1 MHARREDR
9 GKRAVRAVVSAMA
22 LILAAGSCVAP
33 PPPKTK
39 ATSDVR
45 CDKAA
50 LATCEGA
57 IAAAAREER
66 DLTALLDAYVAARAE
81 LDAADRWAS
90 LWRDAKSE
98 PKARGAKSVVLR
110 EQLGSDT
117 PSPQVSARKGAVEIR
132 TGPLPRPASIDASAL
147 LAAMGTSLGW
157 ETIVR
162 VPADAKTWTE
172 IFPNDPLRPFMAGL
186 PPVVQDIFS
195 RDPEGILDLD
205 LEIAQAVRRAAE
217 HAASFRY
224 VDAAGEAER
233 LSNLLERR
241 SAASERK
248 PSHPSEEA
256 EPVLRGRYL
265 LTLLESAGIA
275 LEPPAG
281 TWISPYPNARS
292 SGPPGPDTLRDG
304 TPYGHLLRVRAAED
318 DGATWKVVGDAIL
331 AAVPEGKREGI
342 RALFGPQEAC
352 VAVPP
357 PSFHGP
363 DDLAFAYTMSRAL
376 TPSLSL
382 DTTRNNLLPLAAW
395 LPRYDAFVRTVDEA
409 RTTWTH
415 AFALTQQRGEL
426 SGISLAQTPTYRR
439 ASTLVSAHLA
449 ALSQLHQA
457 HPDRMRSMSVV
468 TLAYAP
474 GLVSDATLRDALV
487 DLLRRT
493 IEDRLARAKDASE
506 VFEAAFTGALAATA
520 YPAAIQS
527 AFYTGLVGA
536 FRKKL
541 DGDLARQSGW
551 GVAGLFTADVLVRML
566 LGERPDLDAAAARI
580 GQALADP
587 SVARRPLARLAA
599 SVARY
604 LALGSAGKLD
614 PDAADPARFPADRKA
629 ARDALWEAIAGLG
642 DGAEPMPAGLLD
654 DVVTLGDQTITALA
668 RILLDKPAGAEPK
681 CGGGAKGGPSPAT
694 RRVLARIGDVRRR
707 ILASPAYAK
716 GDGAT
721 IRRAR
726 LVVTILSD
734 AIDVASPRK
743 NKAAPFAFVIPAA
756 DADRAVSAGLAAWDE
771 RAFADAITS
780 IYGLVRTYLA
790 EPKASSIDATRVK
803 SLLSA
808 LAAIFRDES
817 AGTPVG
823 LLDALA
829 RAAAVETTQ
838 GGLDALLVS
847 LSGTLRAQGKQDQA
861 DFCLLGGVL
870 VSIATDKPPP
880 DAAITAASSGASELG
895 WALRFAREVFR
906 ARHGEPPRA
915 SEYAEGMRGAV
926 TRACEDPG
934 AADAVVSVMEAMQL
948 ATTGDRAKAREKLD
962 AFLAKA
968 ESSGLVMPR
977 MSYRYDEKTVSKVF
991 NVSFDV
997 SFGAGLLEGSSTFQM
1012 GLGVRSPGKPEGS
1025 FVARLAPIAGPE
1037 RDTEAARYY
1046 VHAAAVAA
1054 AYHFLDGDAER
1065 GASAASRAIDAA
1077 IFGARLGGRSLG
1089 PADPKTLAAD
1099 ARAVLAVTAV
1109 LAADAGMPLLA
1120 GDLWSLVRATLAEDT
1135 DDAALRDILST
1146 TPVAF
1151 AGMPTAKPL
1160 LDRAARA
1167 LAVLGEPLACTEDK
1181 VELGGY
1187 EAPACD
1193 AYALALSLRAGGALR
1208 KLPRIR
1214 RGDTGKAC
1222 AGPLPALDAFL
1233 GGMDQKNY
1241 DPDAFTRATLELA
1254 SAGRV
1259 YDAALLLARQR
1270 QPSHCNPSL
1279 LSAARSIGRSKLLG
1293 PSLRADTLSVAVN
1306 CAPLDDTAL
1315 DDLAALDADTT
1326 ALADRSRNLS
1336 VLVFATELGLTRD
1349 RWDVL
1354 VKLARSPTFVSRWL
1368 DTTPQASLFALVL
1381 AHAVAI
1387 LAKEPAL
1394 AEPASRSYDLFC
1406 VTLPPA
1412 DKAACEA
1419 VRALRQPE
1427 ADPEARA
1434 KRAREA
1440 VSAALQRITQ
1450 KARR

>member
-1 MHARREDR
+1 MQARREGP

-33 PPPKTK
+33 PPPKTT
-39 ATSDVR
+39 ATSGVR
-45 CDKAA
+45 CDKDA

-66 DLTALLDAYVAARAE
+66 DPTALLDAYAAARAE
-81 LDAADRWAS
+81 RDAADPWAS

-98 PKARGAKSVVLR
+98 PKMRGAKSVVLR
-110 EQLGSDT
+110 EQDP
-117 PSPQVSARKGAVEIR
+117 PSLRVSERKGAVEIR
-132 TGPLPRPASIDASAL
+132 TGPLPRPASIDAAAL

-157 ETIVR
+157 ETIARIR
-162 VPADAKTWTE
+162 VDAKTLTE

-186 PPVVQDIFS
+186 PPVVQDILS
-195 RDPEGILDLD
+195 RDPEAVLDLD
-205 LEIAQAVRRAAE
+205 LEIAQAVRRTAE

-233 LSNLLERR
+233 LSKLLDRR
-241 SAASERK
+241 SAASERR
-248 PSHPSEEA
+248 PSHPSEDA

-275 LEPPAG
+275 LEPPEGA
-281 TWISPYPNARS
+281 WSSPYPNARS

-318 DGATWKVVGDAIL
+318 DGATWKVLGEAIL
-331 AAVPEGKREGI
+331 AAAPEGKREGL

-352 VAVPP
+352 VAAPP
-357 PSFHGP
+357 PSFQGP
-363 DDLAFAYTMSRAL
+363 DDLAFAYAMGRAL

-382 DTTRNNLLPLAAW
+382 DTTRKNLLPLAAW
-395 LPRYDAFVRTVDEA
+395 LPRYDAFVRAVDDA
-409 RTTWTH
+409 RTTWAH

-426 SGISLAQTPTYRR
+426 SGISLAQTPTFRR
-439 ASTLVSAHLA
+439 VSTLVSAHLA
-449 ALSQLHQA
+449 ALAQLHQA

-474 GLVSDATLRDALV
+474 GLVADATLRDALV

-493 IEDRLARAKDASE
+493 IEERIGRAKDASE
-506 VFEAAFTGALAATA
+506 VFEAAFTGILAATA

-527 AFYTGLVGA
+527 AFYSGLLGA

-551 GVAGLFTADVLVRML
+551 GVAGLFTADALVRML
-566 LGERPDLDAAAARI
+566 LGERPDLDAAALRI
-580 GQALADP
+580 GQALGDP

-629 ARDALWEAIAGLG
+629 ARDALREAIAGLG
-642 DGAEPMPAGLLD
+642 EGAEPMPAGLLE
-654 DVVTLGDQTITALA
+654 DVVTLGDQTIAALA
-668 RILLDKPAGAEPK
+668 TVLLDKPSGAEPT
-681 CGGGAKGGPSPAT
+681 CAAKGGPSPAA
-694 RRVLARIGDVRRR
+694 RRVLARLGDVRRR
-707 ILASPAYAK
+707 ILASPSYAK
-716 GDGAT
+716 GDSAT

-726 LVVTILSD
+726 FVVTILSD

-743 NKAAPFAFVIPAA
+743 NKAAPFTFVIPAA
-756 DADRAVSAGLAAWDE
+756 DAERAFSAGLVEWDE

-790 EPKASSIDATRVK
+790 EPKATSIDPTRVK
-803 SLLSA
+803 NLLGA
-808 LAAIFRDES
+808 LAAIFRDER

-829 RAAAVETTQ
+829 RAAEVETTR

-847 LSGTLRAQGKQDQA
+847 LSGTLRAQGKRDQA

-870 VSIATDKPPP
+870 VSVATDKPPP

-906 ARHGEPPRA
+906 ARHGEPPRP

-926 TRACEDPG
+926 TRACEEPE
-934 AADAVVSVMEAMQL
+934 AADAVVAVMEAIKR
-948 ATTGDRAKAREKLD
+948 ANTGDRTKAREDLD
-962 AFLAKA
+962 AFLVKA

-977 MSYRYDEKTVSKVF
+977 MSYRYEEKTVSKVF

-997 SFGAGLLEGSSTFQM
+997 SFGAGLLESSSTFQM

-1046 VHAAAVAA
+1046 VHAAAIDA
-1054 AYHFLDGDAER
+1054 AYHFLDGDTER

-1120 GDLWSLVRATLAEDT
+1120 GDLWSLVRATLEGDT
-1135 DDAALRDILST
+1135 DDAALREILST

-1151 AGMPTAKPL
+1151 AGMPAVKPVL
-1160 LDRAARA
+1160 ARAARA
-1167 LAVLGEPLACTEDK
+1167 LAVLGEPLACTEEK
-1181 VELGGY
+1181 VELGGF

-1193 AYALALSLRAGGALR
+1193 AYPLALSLRAGGALR

-1259 YDAALLLARQR
+1259 YDAAVLLARQR

-1306 CAPLDDTAL
+1306 CATLDDAAL
-1315 DDLAALDADTT
+1315 DDLAALDADTS
-1326 ALADRSRNLS
+1326 ALSDRGRNLS

-1354 VKLARSPTFVSRWL
+1354 AKLARSPTFVSRWI

-1394 AEPASRSYDLFC
+1394 AEPAARSYDLFC

-1419 VRALRQPE
+1419 VRALRQP
-1427 ADPEARA
+1427 ASDPEAQA

>member
-1 MHARREDR
+1 MQARRTDR
-9 GKRAVRAVVSAMA
+9 GKLAARAIVSAMA
-22 LILAAGSCVAP
+22 LLLAAGSCVAP
-33 PPPKTK
+33 PPPKT
-39 ATSDVR
+39 TSTSEVR

-50 LATCEGA
+50 LSTCEGA
-57 IAAAAREER
+57 IAAAAWEER
-66 DLTALLDAYVAARAE
+66 DPTALLDAYAAARAE
-81 LDAADRWAS
+81 RDAGDRWAS
-90 LWRDAKSE
+90 LWRAAKSE

-110 EQLGSDT
+110 EHEDGHA
-117 PSPQVSARKGAVEIR
+117 PKVSERKGGVEIR
-132 TGPLPRPASIDASAL
+132 TAPLPRLESIDEAL
-147 LAAMGTSLGW
+147 LIAAMGTSLGW
-157 ETIVR
+157 ETIARVR
-162 VPADAKTWTE
+162 GDAGMVAE
-172 IFPNDPLRPFMAGL
+172 IFLNDPLRPFMGGL
-186 PPVVQDIFS
+186 PPVVKDVLA
-195 RDPEGILDLD
+195 RDSEAVIEIDLN
-205 LEIAQAVRRAAE
+205 IARAVRRAAE

-233 LSNLLERR
+233 LYALLDRR
-241 SAASERK
+241 NGLSPRP

-275 LEPPAG
+275 LEPPPG
-281 TWISPYPNARS
+281 TWVSPYPNARS

-304 TPYGHLLRVRAAED
+304 TPYGHLLRVRAADD
-318 DGATWKVVGDAIL
+318 DGVTWKVLGDSIL

-342 RALFGPQEAC
+342 RALFGPREAC

-357 PSFHGP
+357 PSFQGP
-363 DDLAFAYTMSRAL
+363 DDLVFAYPMGRAL
-376 TPSLSL
+376 TPSLTL
-382 DTTRNNLLPLAAW
+382 DTTRKNLLPLAEW
-395 LPRYDAFVRTVDEA
+395 LPRYDAFVRTVDDA
-409 RTTWTH
+409 RTTWAH

-426 SGISLAQTPTYRR
+426 SGISLAQTPSYRR
-439 ASTLVSAHLA
+439 VSTLVSAHLA
-449 ALSQLHQA
+449 ALVQLHQA

-474 GLVSDATLRDALV
+474 GLIADASLRDALV

-493 IEDRLARAKDASE
+493 IEDRIGRAKDASE
-506 VFEAAFTGALAATA
+506 VFEAVFTGVMAAMV

-527 AFYTGLVGA
+527 ALYAGLLGA
-536 FRKKL
+536 FRKKI

-551 GVAGLFTADVLVRML
+551 GVAGLFAADALVRTL
-566 LGERPDLDAAAARI
+566 LGDRPDLDAAAARI

-614 PDAADPARFPADRKA
+614 PEAADAARFPADRKA
-629 ARDALWEAIAGLG
+629 AREALREAIAGLG
-642 DGAEPMPAGLLD
+642 DGAEPMPAGLLE

-668 RILLDKPAGAEPK
+668 TVLLDKPSGSEPK
-681 CGGGAKGGPSPAT
+681 CGGAKSGPSPAA
-694 RRVLARIGDVRRR
+694 RRVLARLGDVRRR
-707 ILASPAYAK
+707 ILASPSYAK

-726 LVVTILSD
+726 FVVTILSD
-734 AIDVASPRK
+734 AIDLASPRK
-743 NKAAPFAFVIPAA
+743 SKAAPFAFVIPAA
-756 DADRAVSAGLAAWDE
+756 DVVRAVQAGLAEWDE
-771 RAFADAITS
+771 RAFADATTS

-790 EPKASSIDATRVK
+790 EPKAASIDASRVK
-803 SLLSA
+803 SLLTA
-808 LAAIFRDES
+808 LAAIFHDER
-817 AGTPVG
+817 AGMTVG
-823 LLDALA
+823 LLDELA
-829 RAAAVETTQ
+829 RAAAVENTQ

-847 LSGTLRAQGKQDQA
+847 LSSTLRAQGKRDQA
-861 DFCLLGGVL
+861 DLCLLGGVL
-870 VSIATDKPPP
+870 VSVATDRPPH
-880 DAAITAASSGASELG
+880 DAAIASASGGASELG

-906 ARHGEPPRA
+906 ARHGEPPRPG
-915 SEYAEGMRGAV
+915 EYAEGMRGAV
-926 TRACEDPG
+926 SRACEDPA
-934 AADAVVSVMEAMQL
+934 AADAVVSVMDAIKL
-948 ATTGDRAKAREKLD
+948 ANTGDRTKARENLD
-962 AFLAKA
+962 AFLAMA

-977 MSYRYDEKTVSKVF
+977 MAYRYEEKTVSKVL
-991 NVSFDV
+991 NVSFGV
-997 SFGAGLLEGSSTFQM
+997 SFGAGLLESSSTFQI
-1012 GLGVRSPGKPEGS
+1012 GLGMRSPGKPEGS
-1025 FVARLAPIAGPE
+1025 FVAHLAPIAGPE

-1046 VHAAAVAA
+1046 VHAAAIDA
-1054 AYHFLDGDAER
+1054 AYHFLDGDVER

-1077 IFGARLGGRSLG
+1077 IFGVRLGGRSLG
-1089 PADPKTLAAD
+1089 PPDPKTIAAD

-1120 GDLWSLVRATLAEDT
+1120 GDLWSLVSTTLDGDT
-1135 DDAALRDILST
+1135 DDAALREILST

-1151 AGMPTAKPL
+1151 AGMPAVKPV

-1167 LAVLGEPLACTEDK
+1167 LAVLGEPLACTEEK

-1187 EAPACD
+1187 EAPSCD
-1193 AYALALSLRAGGALR
+1193 AYSLALSLRAGGALR

-1233 GGMDQKNY
+1233 GGMEQKNY
-1241 DPDAFTRATLELA
+1241 DPDAFTRATLELS

-1259 YDAALLLARQR
+1259 YDAAVLLARQR
-1270 QPSHCNPSL
+1270 QPTHCNPSL

-1293 PSLRADTLSVAVN
+1293 PSLRADTLSVAIN
-1306 CAPLDDTAL
+1306 CAMLDDAAL
-1315 DDLAALDADTT
+1315 DDLAALDADTA
-1326 ALADRSRNLS
+1326 ALSDRNRNLA
-1336 VLVFATELGLTRD
+1336 VLVFATELSLARD

-1354 VKLARSPTFVSRWL
+1354 AKLARSPTFVSRWL

-1381 AHAVAI
+1381 AHAAAI

-1419 VRALRQPE
+1419 VRAMQMPE
-1427 ADPEARA
+1427 TDPDVRE

-1440 VSAALQRITQ
+1440 LSAALQRITQ

>member
-1 MHARREDR
+1 MQARREDR
-9 GKRAVRAVVSAMA
+9 GKRAMRAVVSATA

-33 PPPKTK
+33 PPPKTR
-39 ATSDVR
+39 ATSDLR

-66 DLTALLDAYVAARAE
+66 DPTALLDAYVAARAE
-81 LDAADRWAS
+81 RDAADRWAS

-110 EQLGSDT
+110 EQLGNDT
-117 PSPQVSARKGAVEIR
+117 PSPRVSARKGAVEIR

-147 LAAMGTSLGW
+147 LAAMGASLGW
-157 ETIVR
+157 ETIAR
-162 VPADAKTWTE
+162 VTADAKTLTE

-205 LEIAQAVRRAAE
+205 LEIAQVVRHAAE

-233 LSNLLERR
+233 LSTLLDRR

-248 PSHPSEEA
+248 ASHPSEEA

-281 TWISPYPNARS
+281 EWISPYPHARS

-318 DGATWKVVGDAIL
+318 DGATWKVVGEAIL

-357 PSFHGP
+357 PSFQGP
-363 DDLAFAYTMSRAL
+363 DDLAFAYTMGRAL

-382 DTTRNNLLPLAAW
+382 DTTRNNLLPLAEW

-614 PDAADPARFPADRKA
+614 PDAAEPARFPADRKA
-629 ARDALWEAIAGLG
+629 ARDALRESLAGLG

-668 RILLDKPAGAEPK
+668 TILLDKPAGAEPK
-681 CGGGAKGGPSPAT
+681 CGGAKGGPSPAT

-707 ILASPAYAK
+707 ILASPSYAK

-726 LVVTILSD
+726 FVVTILSD

-743 NKAAPFAFVIPAA
+743 NKAAPFTFVIPAA
-756 DADRAVSAGLAAWDE
+756 DADRAFSAGLAAWEE

-790 EPKASSIDATRVK
+790 EPKGSSIDATRVK

-808 LAAIFRDES
+808 LAAIFREEG

-880 DAAITAASSGASELG
+880 DAAIAAASSGASELG

-906 ARHGEPPRA
+906 ARHGEPPRP

-948 ATTGDRAKAREKLD
+948 ANTGDRAKAREKLD

-1025 FVARLAPIAGPE
+1025 FTARLAPIAGPE

-1135 DDAALRDILST
+1135 DDAALREILST

-1222 AGPLPALDAFL
+1222 AGPLPALDVFL

-1306 CAPLDDTAL
+1306 CAPLDDAAL

-1354 VKLARSPTFVSRWL
+1354 AKLARSPTFVSRWL
-1368 DTTPQASLFALVL
+1368 DTTPHASLFALVL

-1387 LAKEPAL
+1387 LAKEPTL

-1427 ADPEARA
+1427 ADPEVRA